1 MHLHSAD
8 PAVVDPPGLRRGEF
22 LATLHVTRTTSVL
35 ARAQE
40 EPRMSLTIASILAE
54 SAIRHAD
61 RTAVVLGDLR
71 LTYAQLWSHAK
82 QYAAVLREKG
92 VGPGDKVAILLPNT
106 PHFPLT
112 YFGALAL
119 GAVAVPVHA
128 LLKSEEIQYVLED
141 SGAKV
146 LVCAAPLLGE
156 GAKGAELAGVPVLAV
171 MDGGD
176 ATIERIDNL
185 AFEVQPIEA
194 IEQREPED
202 TAVILYTSGTTGTPK
217 GAEITHLNV
226 TMNVLASATYSFDI
240 GPDDVVLG
248 CLPLFHTFGQT
259 CCMNTAFFV
268 GASVVLLPR
277 FDGKQAL
284 ELLEKEKCTIFM
296 GVPTMYVGLLEAAK
310 TSDIRP
316 KLKSALSGGA
326 ALPIPVLEQFTEVFG
341 TQVLEGYGL
350 TETSPVATFNQVSF
364 EPKPGTVGK
373 QIWGVEVEVAKAEV
387 DERIELLPIGELGE
401 IVVRGHNVFK
411 GYLNKPEATAAAIV
425 DGWFRTGDL
434 GTKDEE
440 GYVSIVDRKKD
451 MVIRGGYNIYPREVE
466 EALLRHPAVA
476 QVAVFA
482 LPDPQYG
489 EEVSA
494 AVVLDPAGGE
504 ITAKE
509 LSEWAKSK
517 LAAYKYPRRIFFTDA
532 FPLGPSGKVLKRELQ
547 EQYKGE

>member
-1 MHLHSAD
+1 
-8 PAVVDPPGLRRGEF
+8 
-22 LATLHVTRTTSVL
+22 
-35 ARAQE
+35 
-40 EPRMSLTIASILAE
+40 MSLTIASILAE
-54 SAIRHAD
+54 SAVRHAD

-71 LTYAQLWSHAK
+71 LTYAQLWAHSL

-92 VGPGDKVAILLPNT
+92 VARGDKVALLLPNT
-106 PHFPLT
+106 PHFPLAYYGT
-112 YFGALAL
+112 LAL

-128 LLKSEEIQYVLED
+128 LLKAEEIQYVLED
-141 SGAKV
+141 SGAKA

-176 ATIERIDNL
+176 ASVERIDTMAL
-185 AFEVQPIEA
+185 STPPVEA
-194 IEQREPED
+194 LVPTEPED

-226 TMNVLASATYSFDI
+226 TMNVVASAMHSFDI
-240 GPDDVVLG
+240 DENDVVLG

-259 CCMNTAFFV
+259 CCMNTAFYV

-277 FDGKQAL
+277 FDGAQAL
-284 ELLEKEKCTIFM
+284 ELLAKEKCTIFM
-296 GVPTMYVGLLEAAK
+296 GVPTMYIGLIEAAK
-310 TSDIRP
+310 SSEHRP
-316 KLKSALSGGA
+316 TLKSALSGGA
-326 ALPIPVLEQFTEVFG
+326 ALPVPVLEKFAEVFG

-350 TETSPVATFNQVSF
+350 TETSPVATFNQVGF

-373 QIWGVEVEVAKAEV
+373 AIWGVEVEVAKADV
-387 DERIELLPIGELGE
+387 DDSIELLPTGELGE

-411 GYLNKPEATAAAIV
+411 GYLNKPEATASAIV

-434 GTKDEE
+434 GTKDED

-476 QVAVFA
+476 QVAVIG

-489 EEVSA
+489 EEVC
-494 AVVLDPAGGE
+494 AVVVKDPAGGDLSE
-504 ITAKE
+504 QELSAWAKE
-509 LSEWAKSK
+509 R
-517 LAAYKYPRRIFFTDA
+517 LAAYKYPRRVFFTDA
-532 FPLGPSGKVLKRELQ
+532 FPLGPSGKVLKRELVAQ
-547 EQYKGE
+547 LKDES

>member
-1 MHLHSAD
+1 
-8 PAVVDPPGLRRGEF
+8 
-22 LATLHVTRTTSVL
+22 
-35 ARAQE
+35 
-40 EPRMSLTIASILAE
+40 MSLTIASILAE
-54 SAIRHAD
+54 SAVRHAD

-71 LTYAQLWSHAK
+71 LTYAQLWAHAK
-82 QYAAVLREKG
+82 QYAQVLRDSG
-92 VGPGDKVAILLPNT
+92 VGPGDKVALLLPNT

-112 YFGALAL
+112 YFGTLAL

-128 LLKSEEIQYVLED
+128 LLKAEEIQYVLED

-156 GAKGAELAGVPVLAV
+156 GAKGAELAGIPVLGV

-176 ATIERIDNL
+176 ATIERIDNR
-185 AFEVQPIEA
+185 AFEVAPVEA
-194 IEQREPED
+194 IVQREPED
-202 TAVILYTSGTTGTPK
+202 TAVILYTSGTTGQPK

-226 TMNVLASATYSFDI
+226 MMNVVASATNSFDI

-277 FDGKQAL
+277 FDGAQAL

-296 GVPTMYVGLLEAAK
+296 GVPTMYVGLIEAAK
-310 TSDIRP
+310 TSDLRP

-326 ALPIPVLEQFTEVFG
+326 ALPLPILEKFAEVFG

-350 TETSPVATFNQVSF
+350 TETSPVATFNQVGF
-364 EPKPGTVGK
+364 PPKPGTVGK

-387 DERIELLPIGELGE
+387 DESIELLPTGELGE

-434 GTKDEE
+434 GTKDED

-451 MVIRGGYNIYPREVE
+451 MVIRGGYNVYPREVE
-466 EALLRHPAVA
+466 ETLLRHPAVA

-494 AVVLDPAGGE
+494 AIVKDPAGGDVTEEE
-504 ITAKE
+504 ISAWAKE
-509 LSEWAKSK
+509 K
-517 LAAYKYPRRIFFTDA
+517 LAAYKYPRRVFFVDS

-547 EQYKGE
+547 EQFKG